1 MKLRNG
7 AELWGRLQKAGLTQK
22 SIGQFSLAE
31 MLTLAAI
38 LADHVEG
45 APLGNLFKTFP
56 YAKII
61 KISLLEQKGEKN
73 ERRQRNDP
81 DANDR

>member
-1 MKLRNG
+1 MKLRSG
-7 AELWGRLQKAGLTQK
+7 PELWNRLQKAGLTQK
-22 SIGQFSLAE
+22 RIGQFSME
-31 MLTLAAI
+31 EILTLAAI

-61 KISLLEQKGEKN
+61 KISLLGQKGEKN
-73 ERRQRNDP
+73 ERR
-81 DANDR
+81 

>member
-22 SIGQFSLAE
+22 RIGQFSLAE

-73 ERRQRNDP
+73 ERRQRNDH

>member
-22 SIGQFSLAE
+22 RIGQFSLAE

-45 APLGNLFKTFP
+45 APLGNLFR
-56 YAKII
+56 
-61 KISLLEQKGEKN
+61 ISPKAQILKVEKN
-73 ERRQRNDP
+73 KEKNK
-81 DANDR
+81 

>member
-22 SIGQFSLAE
+22 RIGQFSLAE

>member
-22 SIGQFSLAE
+22 RIGQFSLEE

-73 ERRQRNDP
+73 ERRQRNDH

>member
-7 AELWGRLQKAGLTQK
+7 PELWNRLQKAGLTQK
-22 SIGQFSLAE
+22 RIGQFSLAE

>member
-22 SIGQFSLAE
+22 RIGQFSLAE
-31 MLTLAAI
+31 MLTLATI

-56 YAKII
+56 HAKII
-61 KISLLEQKGEKN
+61 KISLLEEKGEKN
-73 ERRQRNDP
+73 EESSHDF
-81 DANDR
+81 